1 MQRAILAVVISLLP
15 AIAVEA
21 STEPT
26 AALIKLPSGVTLH
39 YVVQGRPDGKPL
51 VLLHG
56 IGDSWHSYELV
67 LPHIPDRYR
76 VYAVSMRG
84 HGWSDAPSSGYGHE
98 DFAGDVTAF
107 LEALDLRKVTLVGHS
122 LGSFVSQVVAARDSG
137 RLDSLVLVGS
147 GPGGAPG
154 VAAEAREI
162 FATMAKDP
170 KFARD
175 FQASTINKPVPAAFF
190 ETMVRECAGAAPHMW
205 AQAGGVAH
213 NAGTVAGLAS
223 ITVPTLL
230 IWGDRDS
237 MLSRK
242 DQDALL
248 AAIKQSR
255 LVVYNETGHAPHW
268 EEPTRFAKDLVSFAG
283 QLLPREAGGTIPFN
297 R

>member
-1 MQRAILAVVISLLP
+1 MPRIILAVLISLLP
-15 AIAVEA
+15 SIAAEA
-21 STEPT
+21 SAEPA
-26 AALIKLPSGVTLH
+26 AALLKLPSGVTLH
-39 YVVQGRPDGKPL
+39 YAVQGRPDGKPL

-76 VYAVSMRG
+76 VYAVTMRG
-84 HGWSDAPSSGYGHE
+84 HGWSDAPPSGYGHA
-98 DFAGDVTAF
+98 DFAADITAF
-107 LEALDLRKVTLVGHS
+107 LEALDLRRVTLVGHS

-137 RLDSLVLVGS
+137 RLDSLVLIGS

-154 VAAEAREI
+154 IAAEAREI

-175 FQASTINKPVPAAFF
+175 FQASTISKPVPAAFF
-190 ETMVRECAGAAPHMW
+190 ETMVRECAGAASHMW

-213 NAGTVAGLAS
+213 NADTAAGLSS
-223 ITVPTLL
+223 IKVPTLL

-248 AAIKQSR
+248 GRITKSR
-255 LVVYNETGHAPHW
+255 LIVYRETGHAPHW
-268 EEPTRFAKDLVSFAG
+268 EEPARFVQDLLSFVG
-283 QLLPREAGGTIPFN
+283 S
-297 R
+297 